1 MKESTKSFIA
11 SDVVFIVMSIL
22 LMRLF
27 YFTTAIGISIFISAA
42 FYLFFVSYVF
52 DKEDKNVRNS

>member
-1 MKESTKSFIA
+1 MKNSTKSFIT
-11 SDVVFIVMSIL
+11 SELVFVVMSIL

-27 YFTTAIGISIFISAA
+27 YFTTAIGLSIFISSA

-52 DKEDKNVRNS
+52 DKEDEKC

>member
-52 DKEDKNVRNS
+52 DKEDEKC

>member
-52 DKEDKNVRNS
+52 DKEDKKC